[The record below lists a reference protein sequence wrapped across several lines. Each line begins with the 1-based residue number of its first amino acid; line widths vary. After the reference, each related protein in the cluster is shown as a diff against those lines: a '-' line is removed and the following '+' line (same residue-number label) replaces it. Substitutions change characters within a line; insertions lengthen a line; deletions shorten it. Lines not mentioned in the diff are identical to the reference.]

1 MGQMDHRPAIDRR
14 AIERATSEAAVNKK
28 YDSAIEA
35 ANAHYGLIQAGSAA
49 AEAEGTSY
57 FSPGYDVT
65 TPEDEITFKTGG
77 QFDREATIV
86 ELALVFDGVREEAE
100 AKIAR
105 GEELSD
111 IEQIQLDQ
119 ATEGFE
125 TLRDKLAGLTAAE
138 IKRAGHVD
146 PAAAENLKNALK
158 ENLAPGDLA
167 KSVAAGKAVDAAK
180 DDETETSKIIR
191 FARQCYILYNLDVFA
206 EQHVGNLSLQA
217 NPAGTTGANEIGL
230 PGYKKML
237 LVDEDTKGS
246 TIVNKL
252 NLKKGSQAFSRIKT
266 HEVAQLMP
274 MLRLF
279 KVYRDQGKE
288 VATVEFEFSN
298 FTSLDGIA
306 RQLTVEHLGYVAD
319 SFGKGA
325 EVGVK
330 SFEWRNLGTDPFTAT
345 RDIEATLKIHA
356 QHFPSLVK
364 TRKNI
369 GLDHTYRY
377 LDLIVQPDCR
387 SEIKD
392 DYNGF
397 EAAECYEIKAV
408 VGYSPFD
415 GGTAGI
421 SKGIEESVI
430 CQKEIL
436 YLTLTDHAFSFGE
449 DGTLELTINYR
460 GRLESLMNERSM
472 NILLPAGGN
481 LPSVAKTKVKGYGI
495 ISLVRIEEEIKKLK
509 KKSKPDKEK
518 IENLEKARASF
529 FAVFK
534 QAIYSSIINRLL
546 SKMMVHQVEVPED
559 KFYAFKKFQESIGTL
574 PWPPKLDKLET
585 MVIIENP
592 LEDVAAAADQET
604 AVANAEAM
612 LARLLDAKTNVPH
625 NTINYFF
632 LGDLLGI
639 ILDNIMGKNIVETVD
654 FTATSWWPS
663 EWTTAG
669 IETVTTKVTNLPA
682 QTQAKFKNF
691 KMILGN
697 VDIEFKGSTGVK
709 TVNLANIPISL
720 EAFSNFMLNN
730 VLSKD
735 RTNYPFFKFVNDLLS
750 ELVTDLL
757 GSDCF
762 GGLVDAKIRPRTQIF
777 IGPDDLTAAPK
788 GLYKKFTHDYKTLS
802 LSGVDAKN
810 PPFNLCIDAAALEG
824 AHTYD
829 YFVVNAE
836 ESHPSDLSG
845 DLEKDIPNGI
855 LHLDYGADR
864 GIVKTFKFDKT
875 DQEYLPEARYASEG
889 GFVFNQL
896 ANVYDVT
903 IETVGN
909 NLFKVGQYVYINAE
923 SFGAGESWQRNESR
937 NLRSWANI
945 MGLGGYHLVT
955 EVASSISPDG
965 YTTSIKARWQ
975 SPGEREGWLPEYIA
989 ANVAEGA
996 AARAAASFDPDA
1008 WEAAGAAVDAA
1019 APDEN

>member
-1 MGQMDHRPAIDRR
+1 MPPPELTSFQ
-14 AIERATSEAAVNKK
+14 IETK
-28 YDSAIEA
+28 YADAIEA
-35 ANAHYGLIQAGSAA
+35 ANAHYDSIK
-49 AEAEGTSY
+49 GTSALAERLGNDAFDPTRGTGEAPVFQGDAGGAY
-57 FSPGYDVT
+57 SQEYLQKSLVGQAVLFDQVIEELEGKRDRGEVLSSEESTQLDTAIDGQEGIRKAI
-65 TPEDEITFKTGG
+65 EDLGDPASQSNLDPLSADLVNAGKTG
-77 QFDREATIV
+77 
-86 ELALVFDGVREEAE
+86 
-100 AKIAR
+100 
-105 GEELSD
+105 
-111 IEQIQLDQ
+111 
-119 ATEGFE
+119 
-125 TLRDKLAGLTAAE
+125 
-138 IKRAGHVD
+138 
-146 PAAAENLKNALK
+146 
-158 ENLAPGDLA
+158 LAPGNLA

-191 FARQCYILYNLDVFA
+191 FARQCFMLYNLDVFA
-206 EQHVGNLSLQA
+206 EQHVENLK
-217 NPAGTTGANEIGL
+217 PTGPHKSSEIDA
-230 PGYKKML
+230 PGYNKML
-237 LVDEDTKGS
+237 LVDENTKGS

-252 NLKKGSQAFSRIKT
+252 NLKKGSEAFSRIKT
-266 HEVAQLMP
+266 HELAQLMP
-274 MLRLF
+274 MFRLF
-279 KVYRDQGKE
+279 KVYRDQGEE

-306 RQLTVEHLGYVAD
+306 KQLTVEHLGYVVD

-369 GLDHTYRY
+369 DLDRTYRY

-408 VGYSPFD
+408 VGYSPLD

-421 SKGIEESVI
+421 SKGIGESVI

-481 LPSVAKTKVKGYGI
+481 LPSAAMTNVKGYGI
-495 ISLVRIEEEIKKLK
+495 ISLVRVEEEIKKLK

-546 SKMMVHQVEVPED
+546 TGNMVHKVEVGED
-559 KFYAFKKFQESIGTL
+559 MFEEFKRFQESIGTSLWPAKLGTL
-574 PWPPKLDKLET
+574 PTVAP
-585 MVIIENP
+585 VGENP
-592 LEDVAAAADQET
+592 LEEVAAAADAET

-639 ILDNIMGKNIVETVD
+639 ILDNIMGDNIVETVD

-669 IETVTTKVTNLPA
+669 IETTTTKVTNLPA
-682 QTQAKFKNF
+682 QTQEKFKNF

-697 VDIEFKGSTGVK
+697 VDIEFKGPSGAAAK

-735 RTNYPFFKFVNDLLS
+735 RTNYPFFKFVDDLLS

-757 GSDCF
+757 GSECF
-762 GGLVDAKIRPRTQIF
+762 GGLIDAKIRPRTQIF
-777 IGPDDLTAAPK
+777 IGPDDLTAPK
-788 GLYKKFTHDYKTLS
+788 KKLYKNFTHNYKTLS
-802 LSGVDAKN
+802 LLNVDAEN
-810 PPFNLCIDAAALEG
+810 PPFNLCIDASAIQSVP
-824 AHTYD
+824 TYD

-836 ESHPSDLSG
+836 EAHPSSLSG
-845 DLEKDIPNGI
+845 KLEEDIPNGI

-875 DQEYLPEARYASEG
+875 DQEGLPEARYASEG

-937 NLRSWANI
+937 NIRSWANI

-975 SPGEREGWLPEYIA
+975 SPGEREGSIPEYIE
-989 ANVAEGA
+989 VIEQQEYE
-996 AARAAASFDPDA
+996 ASLADE
-1008 WEAAGAAVDAA
+1008 EAALTTS
-1019 APDEN
+1019 PTP